1 MNNYILLQAYGSK
14 EIFDECRFFLMRF
27 AATATNWEKDNINI
41 VIYTNN
47 QTVFDKW
54 IPVLPNIIFVPITME
69 QVTEWRGSINFVH
82 RVKIEIITHFFSLY
96 NGNMLYCDTDTYPI
110 QSLQPLFESIDDDK
124 IYMHTSEGKIVDMPQ
139 FKKWYNFLQKSNLPF
154 FNKSVVNTTMWNAGV
169 IGINHQCKDILPAV
183 LKLTDDV
190 YPLFKKH
197 TVEQFAFSYSL
208 LQLKNIAAAD
218 MYIYHYW
225 NLKELR
231 ILLNSWFL
239 KNKETPIKSLIKSS
253 QTISP
258 QQISVEKFSFLNKP
272 KIFQLYKKLKGK
284 NWNIENYLPR

>member
-14 EIFDECRFFLMRF
+14 AIFDECSFFLMRF
-27 AATATNWEKDNINI
+27 AASATQWERDNINLI
-41 VIYTNN
+41 IYTNN
-47 QTVFDKW
+47 QTVFTEW
-54 IPVLPNIIFVPITME
+54 VTVLPNVLFIEMPME
-69 QVTEWRGSINFVH
+69 QFTKWRGSINFVH
-82 RVKIEIITHFFSLY
+82 RVKIEIITHFFSLHS
-96 NGNMLYCDTDTYPI
+96 GNLLYCDTDTYPI
-110 QSLQPLFESIDDDK
+110 LYLKPLFEGINEGN
-124 IYMHTSEGKIVDMPQ
+124 IYMHTCEGSISNTPQ
-139 FKKWYNFLQKSNLPF
+139 FKKWHKFLQKTSISFL
-154 FNKSVVNTTMWNAGV
+154 KKDVVHTPMWNAGV
-169 IGINHQCKDILPAV
+169 IGFNSNYKDILPAV
-183 LKLTDDV
+183 LKLTDDI

-239 KNKETPIKSLIKSS
+239 KNKETPIKNLIKSS

-284 NWNIENYLPR
+284 NWNIENYLPS